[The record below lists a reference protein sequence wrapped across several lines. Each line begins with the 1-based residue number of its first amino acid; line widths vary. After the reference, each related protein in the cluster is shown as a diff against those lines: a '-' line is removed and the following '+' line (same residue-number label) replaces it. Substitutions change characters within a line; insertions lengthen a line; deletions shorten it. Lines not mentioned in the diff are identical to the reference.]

1 MNRRNRVAGGAALK
15 AAQAADLRR
24 ALRTAGAFREHIERE
39 LSPAAPASSIPP
51 FAPATPLPE
60 WPTSRGHAGVVSEC
74 LERTRK
80 WIDAFNDPRTGPRST
95 LSEATNGTA
104 TKLREAWMELGRG
117 VFADLRDASERWARS
132 EGAPLEEQTLTRSA

>member
-1 MNRRNRVAGGAALK
+1 MNRRNGVTGGATRK
-15 AAQAADLRR
+15 AAQAAELRH

-39 LSPAAPASSIPP
+39 LASAAPAASIPP
-51 FAPATPLPE
+51 FAVPAPLPE
-60 WPTSRGHAGVVSEC
+60 WPTSQGHAGVVSEC

-95 LSEATNGTA
+95 LREATNGTA
-104 TKLREAWMELGRG
+104 TKLRQAWMELGRG